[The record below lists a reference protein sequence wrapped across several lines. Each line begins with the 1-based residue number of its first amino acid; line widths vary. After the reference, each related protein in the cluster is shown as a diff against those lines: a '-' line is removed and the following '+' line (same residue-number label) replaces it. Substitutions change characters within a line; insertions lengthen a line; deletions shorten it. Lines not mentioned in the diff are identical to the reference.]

1 MIRTY
6 TYDITAADGAE
17 ELETVI
23 TGTQSRNRK
32 VLWAA
37 AELDD
42 DVTLVGY
49 FDQDKVLQAGLG
61 VDVFGAK
68 FVVIDRML
76 RPGETFKVGL
86 DNDSGGSVT
95 LQVTV
100 AVEEQE

>member
-6 TYDITAADGAE
+6 TYDVTAADGAE

-23 TGTQSRNRK
+23 TGTQSRSRK
-32 VLWAA
+32 ILWAS

-61 VDVFGAK
+61 VDVFGSK
-68 FVVIDRML
+68 FVLIDRVL
-76 RPGETFKVGL
+76 RAGETFKVGL
-86 DNDSGGSVT
+86 DNDSGSSTT
-95 LQVTV
+95 LQITV
-100 AVEEQE
+100 AVEEQD